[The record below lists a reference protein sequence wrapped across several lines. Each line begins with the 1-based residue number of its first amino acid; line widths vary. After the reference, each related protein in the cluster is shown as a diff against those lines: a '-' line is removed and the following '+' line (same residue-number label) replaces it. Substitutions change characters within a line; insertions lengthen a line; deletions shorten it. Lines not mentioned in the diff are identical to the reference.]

1 MEVHNMKQVFS
12 CSDFLNDLWQNTPE
26 VPDSLPGPASE
37 EDGSTRLSQARSTD
51 MLQLLGTP
59 EEGESMPDAFGP
71 INAVSTS
78 QQDSAGGVNSLDC
91 SFRG

>member
-1 MEVHNMKQVFS
+1 MKQVFS

-26 VPDSLPGPASE
+26 VPDSLPGPGPPSE

-51 MLQLLGTP
+51 MLQLLGVP
-59 EEGESMPDAFGP
+59 EEGESMPDAFGL

-78 QQDSAGGVNSLDC
+78 QQDPAGGVNSLDC